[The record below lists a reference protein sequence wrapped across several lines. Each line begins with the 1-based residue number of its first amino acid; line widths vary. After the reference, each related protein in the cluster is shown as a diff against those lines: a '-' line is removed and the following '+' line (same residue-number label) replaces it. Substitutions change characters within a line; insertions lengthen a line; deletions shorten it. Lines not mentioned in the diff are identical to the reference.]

1 MAAGRVETIAASRGF
16 TLVEVLV
23 ALSILAVALLAASR
37 ASGLTV
43 TASADHRDRLLAN
56 WVADN
61 RLAFH
66 QSRDSWPAP
75 GEYGGGERQAG
86 LEFLWREQVSATPNP
101 RFRRVEVTV
110 RRASEGVRV
119 LATRVGFLLRRE
131 GQP

>member
-1 MAAGRVETIAASRGF
+1 MAAGRAEAIAAWRGF

-61 RLAFH
+61 RLNDH
-66 QSRDSWPAP
+66 QARDSWAAP
-75 GEYGGGERQAG
+75 GEYGGSERQAG
-86 LEFLWREQVSATPNP
+86 LEFQWREQVSATPNP

-110 RRASEGVRV
+110 RRAAAGERV
-119 LATRVGFLLRRE
+119 LATRVGFLVRRE